1 MNGKKLGEILLEED
15 VLTKRQLQ
23 KALDIQQSGDKRK
36 LGEILIELG
45 FLTIEDLTDVMMDQA
60 SHAQDEVQKG
70 KRDLVLQQQIFKSK
84 IKTPKPVAPK
94 PAAPVPTPVAPIPVA
109 PTPQPIDISE
119 DALMKTKFKLDLKT
133 IIAAAVGISS
143 LVGMWYA
150 LQADIQE
157 AKELPKIGNIYSQ
170 EYPSRPEGYN
180 WPRSYE
186 QYKDQVGT
194 LQEDMDEVYEKLD
207 EYEEKID
214 DLEKT
219 VTDLRIKLANKRDK

>member
-1 MNGKKLGEILLEED
+1 MAMNGQKLGELLMD
-15 VLTKRQLQ
+15 ADIITKRQLAKACQ
-23 KALDIQQSGDKRK
+23 KQVAGDKRK
-36 LGEILIELG
+36 IGEILVELNYVTVG
-45 FLTIEDLTDVMMDQA
+45 DLTEVVMEQAKKAKADVEK
-60 SHAQDEVQKG
+60 S
-70 KRDLVLQQQIFKSK
+70 KRDLVLSQQILKSK
-84 IKTPKPVAPK
+84 TKPKPK
-94 PAAPVPTPVAPIPVA
+94 PTPVISTPVAPTPVA

-157 AKELPKIGNIYSQ
+157 AKELPSLKSLYEA

-186 QYKDQVGT
+186 QYNDNVEG
-194 LQEDMDEVYEKLD
+194 LQDEMDEAYEKI
-207 EYEEKID
+207 EELEETIKE
-214 DLEKT
+214 LEKE
-219 VTDLRIKLANKRDK
+219 IKSLERRKRDK

>member
-1 MNGKKLGEILLEED
+1 MTMAGKKLGELLLEED

-23 KALDIQQSGDKRK
+23 KALDVQKDGDKRK
-36 LGEILIELG
+36 IGEILIDLG
-45 FLTIEDLTDVMMDQA
+45 YLTVEDMTDVMMHQA
-60 SHAQDEVQKG
+60 SSAQHEVQKG

-84 IKTPKPVAPK
+84 IKTPKPTAPK
-94 PAAPVPTPVAPIPVA
+94 PVAPTPTPVAPT
-109 PTPQPIDISE
+109 PTAQPIDISE
-119 DALMKTKFKLDLKT
+119 DAIMKTKFKLDLKT

-157 AKELPKIGNIYSQ
+157 AKELPKIGNIYDQ

-186 QYKDQVGT
+186 QYKDQVGS
-194 LQEDMDEVYEKLD
+194 LQEDMDEVYDKLD
-207 EYEEKID
+207 EYKEQIE

>member
-1 MNGKKLGEILLEED
+1 MAMNGQKLGELLMD
-15 VLTKRQLQ
+15 ADIITKRQLAKACQ
-23 KALDIQQSGDKRK
+23 KQVAGDKRK
-36 LGEILIELG
+36 IGEILVELNYVTVG
-45 FLTIEDLTDVMMDQA
+45 DLTEVVMEQAKKAKADVEK
-60 SHAQDEVQKG
+60 S
-70 KRDLVLQQQIFKSK
+70 KRDLVLSQQILKSK
-84 IKTPKPVAPK
+84 TKPKPKLIHSPVAP
-94 PAAPVPTPVAPIPVA
+94 TPVE

-157 AKELPKIGNIYSQ
+157 AKELPSLKSLYEA

-186 QYKDQVGT
+186 QYKDNVEG
-194 LQEDMDEVYEKLD
+194 LQDEMDEAYEKI
-207 EYEEKID
+207 EELEETIKE
-214 DLEKT
+214 LEKE
-219 VTDLRIKLANKRDK
+219 IKSLERRKRDK

>member
-1 MNGKKLGEILLEED
+1 MNGKKLGELLLEED

-23 KALDIQQSGDKRK
+23 KALDLQKSGDKRK
-36 LGEILIELG
+36 IGEILIELG
-45 FLTIEDLTDVMMDQA
+45 FLTVEDMTDVMMHQA
-60 SHAQDEVQKG
+60 TSAQHEVQKG

-84 IKTPKPVAPK
+84 IKTPKPTAPK
-94 PAAPVPTPVAPIPVA
+94 PVTPTPVAP
-109 PTPQPIDISE
+109 TSQPLDISE

-133 IIAAAVGISS
+133 MISAAVGIAS
-143 LVGMWYA
+143 LVGMYYA

-194 LQEDMDEVYEKLD
+194 LQEDMDGVFDLLE
-207 EYEEKID
+207 EYEEKIE

-219 VTDLRIKLANKRDK
+219 VTDLRIKLANKKDK

>member
-45 FLTIEDLTDVMMDQA
+45 FLTIEDMTEVMMHQA
-60 SHAQDEVQKG
+60 STAQDEVQKG
-70 KRDLVLQQQIFKSK
+70 RRDLVLQKQIFKSK
-84 IKTPKPVAPK
+84 IKTPKPAAPK
-94 PAAPVPTPVAPIPVA
+94 TVTHIPAPVA

-119 DALMKTKFKLDLKT
+119 DAIMKTKFKLDLKT

-157 AKELPKIGNIYSQ
+157 AKELPKIGNIYNQ

-207 EYEEKID
+207 EYEEKIE